1 VGMHYIHRGPK
12 NEICAKGG
20 FPKLIDL
27 ELGFS
32 RDGFH
37 WDRPDRRGFIAG
49 SRTEGR
55 WDRAYLHSTAGV
67 FVVLEDQL
75 VFPYLGTS
83 GVAPSGKRGM
93 YTGAAVGLATLRR
106 DGFASLDAEAR
117 GGTLTTRLVRF
128 GGKHLFVNVDDPKGE
143 LRVEVLDRDGN
154 VIAPFT
160 RENCVPVS
168 ADSTLTQV
176 VWKPGADLSK
186 LAEQPVRF
194 RFWLNGGSLYA
205 FWVSRDESGRSDGYV
220 AAGGPGHSGT
230 VDTVG
235 RAGFDK

>member
-1 VGMHYIHRGPK
+1 M
-12 NEICAKGG
+12 
-20 FPKLIDL
+20 
-27 ELGFS
+27 
-32 RDGFH
+32 
-37 WDRPDRRGFIAG
+37 G
-49 SRTEGR
+49 SRTEGS

-67 FVVLEDQL
+67 FVVLDDQL

-106 DGFASLDAEAR
+106 DGFASLDADAQ
-117 GGTLTTRLVRF
+117 GGTLTTHLVSF
-128 GGKHLFVNVDDPKGE
+128 GGKHLFVNVNDPNGE

-154 VIAPFT
+154 VVAPFT

-168 ADSTLTQV
+168 ADSTLTRV
-176 VWKPGADLSK
+176 VWNPRADLSK

-194 RFWLNGGSLYA
+194 RFSLNSGSLYA

-220 AAGGPGHSGT
+220 AAGGPGYLGT

-235 RAGFDK
+235 RDVFNR